1 MPSNFFEKDN
11 TSEIIQADLLK
22 YTFLAKRQE
31 LRKNVVPMKYRN
43 NKK

>member
-1 MPSNFFEKDN
+1 MPTNFFKKDN
-11 TSEIIQADLLK
+11 TGEIIQANLLK

-43 NKK
+43 NYK